1 MLSWSPVTKPYPKST
16 PYQSARSWSRS
27 QHVFPKWLTGKQTN
41 KNKNKDKDKKVVKKS
56 VKIPRK
62 GFQNTITNKE
72 EADGLNRKW
81 KGSWSGRLEGM
92 RTTVRGDRL
101 NKSVAGFACISSS
114 FQCIH
119 FTEKADRKPPQ
130 GLLSSLFYLLS
141 RLDPMWTFSLRKG
154 CIFPSAQSF
163 TFWIVFHTRSL
174 SLFLPSRV
182 SMASA
187 ISDCSC
193 DTKIRIISME
203 FTRK

>member
-1 MLSWSPVTKPYPKST
+1 MC
-16 PYQSARSWSRS
+16 
-27 QHVFPKWLTGKQTN
+27 FPSDWQINKQTKIKTKTKTKKQL
-41 KNKNKDKDKKVVKKS
+41 KNQWKFQG
-56 VKIPRK
+56 K

-72 EADGLNRKW
+72 EADGLNWKW

-92 RTTVRGDRL
+92 RTTVRADKL

-119 FTEKADRKPPQ
+119 FTEKADQKPPQ
-130 GLLSSLFYLLS
+130 GLLSSLVYLLS